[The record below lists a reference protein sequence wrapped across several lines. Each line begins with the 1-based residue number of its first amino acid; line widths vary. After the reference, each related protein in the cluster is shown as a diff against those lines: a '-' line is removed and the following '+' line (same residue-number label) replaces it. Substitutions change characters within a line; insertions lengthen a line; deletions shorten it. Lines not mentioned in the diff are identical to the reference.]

1 VVKLLTEKDAF
12 KGIGKFPGA
21 MWQIIHLFLY
31 LSSAHH
37 EICFEFDILKIDRLH
52 IFYFYVHFPPN
63 FFEN

>member
-37 EICFEFDILKIDRLH
+37 EICFEFDILKIDKTSH
-52 IFYFYVHFPPN
+52 ILFLCPFPP
-63 FFEN
+63 